1 MTMIRPIRMSD
12 LHKIYENETPDQR
25 AARLKANQE
34 RLEQW
39 VKSWNEF
46 KTKHPDLADNMVCAA

>member
-1 MTMIRPIRMSD
+1 MIRPIRMSD
-12 LHKIYENETPDQR
+12 LNKIYENETPDQR

-46 KTKHPDLADNMVCAA
+46 KAKHPDLADNMVCAA